1 MIKFYG
7 FMKIAVLGA
16 GHLGRIH
23 LDIIKSISEYD
34 LVGFYDP
41 DTQLS
46 KKISKE
52 FSVRSFDSMSS
63 LIDETDIVDIVTP
76 TLSHFECAKQAILNY
91 KHVFIEKPVTKT
103 VAEADELI
111 VMAERHDVKV
121 QVGHVERF
129 NPAFTAAKPYIKN
142 PLFIET
148 HRLSPF
154 NPRGTDVSVVL
165 DLMIHDIDIILN
177 IVESDVTDITT
188 SGVAVASDSAD
199 ISNARIEFEN
209 GCVANLTAS
218 RVSLKKM
225 RKARIFQKDAY
236 VSIDFLEKKTE
247 IVSLSDESSWNPFVK
262 NIEVDTDGNKK
273 SVRLHKPR
281 VKKLNAIKEELVSF
295 AKAIKNNSLPV
306 VTLNDGCK
314 AIRVAH
320 TVMDKINERITKTL
334 SNA

>member
-1 MIKFYG
+1 
-7 FMKIAVLGA
+7 MKIAVLGA

-23 LDIIKSISEYD
+23 LNILKGMSEFH

-41 DTQLS
+41 DPHLS
-46 KKISKE
+46 SKISKE
-52 FSVRSFDSMSS
+52 LSIPAFQSMSS
-63 LIDETDIVDIVTP
+63 LIDAAEIVDIVTP
-76 TLSHFECAKQAILNY
+76 TLSHFECAKQAILNH
-91 KHVFIEKPVTKT
+91 KHVFIEKPVTNT
-103 VAEADELI
+103 VEEADELL
-111 VMAERHDVKV
+111 VLAERSDVKV

-129 NPAFTAAKPYIKN
+129 NPAFIAAKPYIKN

-177 IVESDVTDITT
+177 IVKSDVTHINT
-188 SGVAVASDSAD
+188 SGVAVVSDNAD
-199 ISNARIEFEN
+199 ITNARIEFEN

-225 RKARIFQKDAY
+225 RKTRIFQKDAY
-236 VSIDFLEKKTE
+236 VSVDFLEKKTE
-247 IVSLSDESSWNPFVK
+247 IVSLSDETSWNPFVM

-273 SVRLHKPR
+273 SVHLHKPR

-295 AKAIKNNSLPV
+295 AKAIQNNSLPL

-314 AIRVAH
+314 ALRVAH
-320 TVMDKINERITKTL
+320 TVMGKINERITKTL
-334 SNA
+334 PNA

>member
-1 MIKFYG
+1 
-7 FMKIAVLGA
+7 
-16 GHLGRIH
+16 
-23 LDIIKSISEYD
+23 
-34 LVGFYDP
+34 
-41 DTQLS
+41 
-46 KKISKE
+46 
-52 FSVRSFDSMSS
+52 MSS

-218 RVSLKKM
+218 RMSLKKM

-247 IVSLSDESSWNPFVK
+247 IVSLSDESSWNPFVT